1 MSGLNIVS
9 DFVDFYDTDES
20 SGGVLYRRMS
30 SERLPKGRALSKLKS
45 IGIPIIDVGP
55 VTKFDE
61 SDGVLVV
68 YTDVNKHDGK
78 GKRVCT
84 YNEAVTQFRNFLAS
98 KYVERLNGVTVKMLQ
113 VGKRTYK
120 LTYVNKNKYSFD
132 MGELVSVT
140 RGSDGYNN
148 ILKLPIYSVDYIWD
162 LDGAAYAVDFNEVQ
176 NLEKLGFS
184 NFMSGAEIRSE
195 IIDAIEFYSK

>member
-9 DFVDFYDTDES
+9 DFVDFYDTEES
-20 SGGVLYRRMS
+20 SSGILYRRMN

-45 IGIPIIDVGP
+45 LGIPIIDIGP

-120 LTYVNKNKYSFD
+120 LTYVNKDKYSVD

-162 LDGAAYAVDFNEVQ
+162 LTGAAYAVDFNEVQ
-176 NLEKLGFS
+176 NLEKLGFN

-195 IIDAIEFYSK
+195 IVDAIEFYSK